1 MSDPDGLSPE
11 RIEQIADDLKRWA
24 DVYEFVDPTDRML
37 PIWYEA
43 ADLLTAQAATI
54 AQLQQV
60 LTTLLD
66 HYTSLIDSGD
76 CGCWDPEQEAEV
88 KAALDVLRT
97 KA

>member
-54 AQLQQV
+54 AQLQQKIKD
-60 LTTLLD
+60 LANEER
-66 HYTSLIDSGD
+66 S
-76 CGCWDPEQEAEV
+76 
-88 KAALDVLRT
+88 
-97 KA
+97 